1 MVQSKFVSIVCG
13 SMTPSE
19 KKTWQEDVDALKKVG
34 FRVDEALCIA
44 CLAQK
49 DRNRANH
56 GASPKALVLTE
67 RAHEG
72 TYLGGV

>member
-1 MVQSKFVSIVCG
+1 MVASKFVSMVLG

-19 KKTWQEDVDALKKVG
+19 RKTWQEDVDALKKVG
-34 FRVDEALCIA
+34 FRLEEARCIA

-49 DRNRANH
+49 DRNRADR

-67 RAHEG
+67 RAHNEI
-72 TYLGGV
+72 YMGGV